1 MKFFNV
7 FFRRINKGI
16 YSQFKKDGD
25 GSARGTPAME
35 DRAEM
40 EEELLIGRESRASVD
55 KSLERVRMSIQ
66 REFDD
71 RKLEMMEV
79 SQTPTN
85 ELIGKIL

>member
-1 MKFFNV
+1 
-7 FFRRINKGI
+7 
-16 YSQFKKDGD
+16 
-25 GSARGTPAME
+25 ME

-79 SQTPTN
+79 SQTQCINRTV
-85 ELIGKIL
+85 LI

>member
-1 MKFFNV
+1 
-7 FFRRINKGI
+7 
-16 YSQFKKDGD
+16 
-25 GSARGTPAME
+25 ME

-55 KSLERVRMSIQ
+55 KSLERVRLSIQ

-79 SQTPTN
+79 SLTPPIAFN
-85 ELIGKIL
+85 

>member
-1 MKFFNV
+1 
-7 FFRRINKGI
+7 
-16 YSQFKKDGD
+16 
-25 GSARGTPAME
+25 ME

-79 SQTPTN
+79 SKTQYLNGEDFVEFGVKTS
-85 ELIGKIL
+85 EIIFS